1 MKAEERILGKFQ
13 CKKGDFGFVIPDE
26 REYWG
31 WDFFVHQKNF
41 GWAEDGQR
49 VAAEM
54 MDRASGKK
62 PEARIV
68 EVFWSKKAEAKK
80 AEAKKYEALKVVEG
94 VYSGWNGD
102 FWFVD
107 VPWVDQWY
115 FCYGLKRNGAI
126 DGDRVKADIKKY
138 NGKEEAI
145 VTEILPPMT
154 QIITWVYLDNDTFGF
169 VKPDDK
175 SGDIFIAGSRKWEA
189 KTKDK
194 VEVHIIKEGGR
205 RREGIISAIL

>member
-1 MKAEERILGKFQ
+1 MKKPERILWKFQ
-13 CKKGDFGFVIPDE
+13 CKKWDFGFLIPDE
-26 REYWG
+26 RDYWG
-31 WDFFVHQKNF
+31 GDFFVHQKNF

-49 VAAEM
+49 VAGEM

-62 PEARIV
+62 PEAKIV
-68 EVFWSKKAEAKK
+68 EVFGSKKAEAKK
-80 AEAKKYEALKVVEG
+80 AEAKKYEALKVVEWI
-94 VYSGWNGD
+94 YSGWNGD

-107 VPWVDQWY
+107 VEGQEQGY

-154 QIITWVYLDNDTFGF
+154 LLLSGKYTDNDTFGF

-175 SGDIFIAGSRKWEA
+175 SDDIFIAGSRKAEA
-189 KTKDK
+189 KTWDR
-194 VEVHIIKEGGR
+194 VEVKIIKSGGR
-205 RREGIISAIL
+205 RREGIIEKII